1 MIEEG
6 ALHAPEENGDGWIPL
21 KEAAR
26 RLGIS
31 LTTARRWIKDGKLPA
46 ELRPGAYGDQYMVP
60 ERAVDTAQQ
69 IHDVVKVD
77 RQADLV
83 AFAQALEGY
92 LSRRD
97 AALVGALESD
107 REAVTTELAR
117 VRAELEA
124 TRQQVAAA
132 TLERDRRAEER
143 DRRLLEA
150 IRALQAE
157 RRRGFWG
164 RLVNR

>member
-1 MIEEG
+1 MIDKVGTGPSEPG
-6 ALHAPEENGDGWIPL
+6 MGDWIPL
-21 KEAAR
+21 KEAAS
-26 RLGIS
+26 RLGVS
-31 LTTARRWIKDGKLPA
+31 LTTARRWVKDGKLAA

-60 ERAVDTAQQ
+60 LRAVDTAQE

-107 REAVTTELAR
+107 REAVSTELGR
-117 VRAELEA
+117 IRAELEA
-124 TRQQVAAA
+124 TRQQIAAA
-132 TLERDRRAEER
+132 TIERDRRAEER
-143 DRRLLEA
+143 DRRLLET
-150 IRALQAE
+150 IRSIQEE

-164 RLVNR
+164 RLVSR